1 MASQY
6 MDEMPQAPAGRGHRQ
21 PLPGA
26 RVALTLLVLINLF
39 NYVDRYILAAVEP
52 DIRETLLSSADPEEA
67 NVRAKMGLLTTAF
80 MVSYVIAAPVFGWLA
95 ERVSRWL
102 LIAAGVALWSMAS
115 GASGLADTFIVLLIT
130 RCFVGIGEGAY
141 GPIAPALIADLY
153 PIAKRCQVLAWF
165 YMAIPVGSAL
175 GYALGGQ
182 LASLRP
188 ESASWRWAFFAVI
201 VPGVLLALWSLLMRD
216 PERGAVDHLIQ
227 PPRRANLRDYLILF
241 RTPSYVLDTLG
252 MTAMTFS
259 IGAMAFWM
267 PGYLKILGVTSFM
280 GLEARMFFG
289 IVTAGAGL
297 TATFTGGIAGDL
309 LRQRFPGSYFLVSG
323 IGLCAAVPC
332 TLAFIAVPF
341 PWAWLFVFLAEFC
354 LFLNTGPSN
363 TILVNVTH
371 PSMRATGFAVNI
383 LIIHILGDAISPPI
397 TGAIADRTSLSVAFM
412 VISGFM
418 LIGGLIWFWGI
429 RYLDRDTA
437 AAPCLLD

>member
-216 PERGAVDHLIQ
+216 PERGAVDHLTQ

-289 IVTAGAGL
+289 IVTAFPGFLLPRLRNRPLRCRSLHAGVHRRPL
-297 TATFTGGIAGDL
+297 PLGVAL
-309 LRQRFPGSYFLVSG
+309 RFPGRILSFLK
-323 IGLCAAVPC
+323 
-332 TLAFIAVPF
+332 
-341 PWAWLFVFLAEFC
+341 
-354 LFLNTGPSN
+354 
-363 TILVNVTH
+363 H
-371 PSMRATGFAVNI
+371 
-383 LIIHILGDAISPPI
+383 
-397 TGAIADRTSLSVAFM
+397 RTK
-412 VISGFM
+412 
-418 LIGGLIWFWGI
+418 
-429 RYLDRDTA
+429 
-437 AAPCLLD
+437 